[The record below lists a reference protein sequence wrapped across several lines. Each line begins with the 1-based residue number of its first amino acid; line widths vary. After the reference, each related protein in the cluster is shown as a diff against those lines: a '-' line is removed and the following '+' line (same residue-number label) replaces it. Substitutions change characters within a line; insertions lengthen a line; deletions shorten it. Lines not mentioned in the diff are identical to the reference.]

1 MTLST
6 PDQINTKG
14 TNVDPYIIISADTHA
29 GLPVEQYRPYLD
41 PQYRERFDEYLA
53 ARQEEGAA
61 RALVDEKFAEKWFK
75 EQGEGISGGW
85 DVTARDREL
94 DGDGIVGEVIFP
106 DADAVTGVAGS
117 PFGAGL
123 GSTGES
129 NPELMMAGARSHN
142 RWLAELCSHSPERRA
157 GVAIVPIL
165 ADPEAAVNEIRW
177 AAENGLRGGIL
188 IPATWKPFPPYH
200 DRRYDVVWA
209 ACQDLEMPVNIHV
222 GPADA
227 SEYGGHLGIYVTEVR
242 WWAAR
247 PLHFLLWSGVFER
260 FPALRFGIVEASA
273 YWAADLLW
281 LMDTR
286 FRRDHSARKMSKA
299 MEGELTML
307 PSEYFDR
314 NCFIGATTTERRE
327 LAKRY
332 EIGVD
337 NLLWGNDYPHP
348 EGTWPN
354 TRQWLKDSFHDIPID
369 ETRTMLGL
377 AASEIY
383 KFDLDALA
391 PLAAKIAPTPEDLGQ
406 TPEGSPHWQAAREV
420 GRHWLTDRDPVPA
433 VVTENGA
440 DR

>member
-1 MTLST
+1 M
-6 PDQINTKG
+6 N
-14 TNVDPYIIISADTHA
+14 PYTIISADTHA

-41 PQYRERFDEYLA
+41 PEYRGRFDEFLA
-53 ARQEEGAA
+53 EREAAGAA
-61 RALVDEKFAEKWFK
+61 KAISDPKFAKKWFA
-75 EQGEGISGGW
+75 EQGEGVSGGW
-85 DVTARDREL
+85 DIVQRDKEL

-123 GSTGES
+123 GSSGE
-129 NPELMMAGARSHN
+129 NDAELMMAGARSHN
-142 RWLAELCSHSPERRA
+142 RWLAELCSNSPERRA

-165 ADPEAAVNEIRW
+165 ADPQAAVQEIKW

-188 IPATWKPFPPYH
+188 IPATWKPYPAYH
-200 DRRYDVVWA
+200 DRRYDPVWA
-209 ACQDLEMPVNIHV
+209 ACQDLDMPVNVHV

-260 FPALRFGIVEASA
+260 FPKMKFGIVEANA
-273 YWAADLLW
+273 YWAPDLLW

-286 FRRDHSARKMSKA
+286 FRRDHSAKKMGSSL
-299 MEGELTML
+299 EGELTML

-327 LAKRY
+327 LAQRY

-337 NLLWGNDYPHP
+337 NLLWGNDFPHP

-354 TRQWLKDSFHDIPID
+354 TKQWLRDSFHDIPVD

-377 AASEIY
+377 AAAEIY
-383 KFDLDALA
+383 NFDLDALA
-391 PLAAKIAPTPEDLGQ
+391 PLAAKIGPTPDDLGQ
-406 TPEGSPHWQAAREV
+406 TDPAGSPRWNEAREV
-420 GRHWLTDRDPVPA
+420 GRHWITGKDPIAP
-433 VVTENGA
+433 VVVN
-440 DR
+440 